1 MPREAQSLTV
11 SADGYVRLTR
21 TRLRQL
27 SLVHLLSGLD
37 VEVESYA
44 RGAGACATSI
54 SGFTEW
60 VTQTDPALSIG
71 WYWRLAALQRTY
83 QRLDHPFSNIML
95 IDGHRRDFGH
105 QTTAILLGGE
115 IDSLPWQAVV
125 ERHIREG
132 YTWPLSA

>member
-1 MPREAQSLTV
+1 VRAMPREAQSLAV

-37 VEVESYA
+37 LEGEPCC
-44 RGAGACATSI
+44 RGSGACVTNI
-54 SGFTEW
+54 TGFTEW
-60 VTQTDPALSIG
+60 VTQTEPALSIG
-71 WYWRLAALQRTY
+71 WYWQLDALQRTY
-83 QRLDHPFSNIML
+83 QRVAYPYSNIMM

-115 IDSLPWQAVV
+115 IDSLPWQTVV

-132 YTWPLSA
+132 YA